1 MTQDTQ
7 MNRHQLGQLIGAN
20 KRDHY
25 YELHYATGEVA
36 RLYILSDGIFRYF
49 LDPDNNFDESHTS
62 FVDLSKFDNHLFEKS
77 SPRATS
83 DSLIIQT
90 GNYQLIF
97 QQKPAIMSVF
107 DETLHHTRLVQ
118 ASPLEIGNT
127 DSVEILHQNKNEF
140 YFGGGLQNG
149 YFSHKGKEIE
159 IKRDQIKGKGG
170 VLTQVPF
177 FWSNAGFGELRN
189 TTTLGH
195 YDFGSKQNDVTILS
209 HNTRVF
215 DNFYIIGNSPS
226 DILNKYYILT
236 GRPLMP
242 PKYAFKLGYAG
253 NFLSTLWQPSEAK
266 QRNAEMY
273 EDETY
278 YVPTDNPEN
287 ASGKAS
293 LNGEDQYQFSARAML
308 DRFKKERFDLGWF
321 IPNYGVE
328 KVDPQ
333 AISSFNNYANSQ
345 KVDPGIW
352 TTESDNIP
360 NNSSFVATNTS
371 DAQLLNKDKQILRE
385 NLKKKRPFIL
395 SNTGIAGSQRNSAL
409 AFGDIGGNWENIA
422 TQVAGFLG
430 SNLSG
435 EPILGSAV
443 DGTAGGGNAQISI
456 RDFEWKAFT
465 PLLFSIDNKGKFSK
479 TPFAYN
485 AKMTRIN
492 RAYLNLREQLKHY
505 LYTLTYQA
513 QLGEPIMRA
522 LFIEFP
528 HEQVNYTSQVGHEF
542 MLGPNLLIAP
552 ITNGREDSNGNSRK
566 DNLYLPNHRT
576 MWVDLFTGNKYLGGR
591 VFNKLSYPIWHLPVF
606 VRGGSIF
613 ELGNRN
619 YLLYPQGKSEITF
632 YDDNGFNDF
641 SHNHTETHLTSN
653 LESSKLK
660 VTIDPVQGSY
670 TGMETNNTT
679 NLNIMC
685 DTYPDRVTV
694 RINDQEINMQEYG
707 TVDTFGHAKEGYFY
721 NTNFSWTP
729 QFDQYQDPKHK
740 QTALQI
746 KLANR
751 DVTDSKI
758 EIEIQNFNY
767 GNETLVH
774 AITDSLLRSPKQPII
789 DPEKITAHSL
799 TVSWPQLTDKVQIE
813 VNGILYDG
821 IDGDSF
827 TFHELEPH
835 TRYIMR
841 LRYVSGN
848 KVSEWSDPFGAIT
861 KRSALDYA
869 IKNVQVNS
877 NLESDAHH
885 PLNYLTDLKLAS
897 EWETTESVS
906 EDNPLTLTFTFAQ
919 PEKLSRMTYVP
930 RNIDHKSDPIEVG
943 VEIST
948 DGENFTHY
956 GERLTWKA
964 DSKNKVVGLRDV
976 TAKAIRLTVYKSS
989 GDKVAGKEVLFFRN
1003 KNSIND

>member
-1 MTQDTQ
+1 
-7 MNRHQLGQLIGAN
+7 
-20 KRDHY
+20 
-25 YELHYATGEVA
+25 
-36 RLYILSDGIFRYF
+36 
-49 LDPDNNFDESHTS
+49 
-62 FVDLSKFDNHLFEKS
+62 
-77 SPRATS
+77 
-83 DSLIIQT
+83 
-90 GNYQLIF
+90 
-97 QQKPAIMSVF
+97 
-107 DETLHHTRLVQ
+107 
-118 ASPLEIGNT
+118 
-127 DSVEILHQNKNEF
+127 
-140 YFGGGLQNG
+140 
-149 YFSHKGKEIE
+149 
-159 IKRDQIKGKGG
+159 
-170 VLTQVPF
+170 
-177 FWSNAGFGELRN
+177 
-189 TTTLGH
+189 
-195 YDFGSKQNDVTILS
+195 
-209 HNTRVF
+209 
-215 DNFYIIGNSPS
+215 
-226 DILNKYYILT
+226 
-236 GRPLMP
+236 
-242 PKYAFKLGYAG
+242 
-253 NFLSTLWQPSEAK
+253 
-266 QRNAEMY
+266 
-273 EDETY
+273 
-278 YVPTDNPEN
+278 
-287 ASGKAS
+287 
-293 LNGEDQYQFSARAML
+293 
-308 DRFKKERFDLGWF
+308 
-321 IPNYGVE
+321 
-328 KVDPQ
+328 
-333 AISSFNNYANSQ
+333 
-345 KVDPGIW
+345 
-352 TTESDNIP
+352 
-360 NNSSFVATNTS
+360 
-371 DAQLLNKDKQILRE
+371 
-385 NLKKKRPFIL
+385 
-395 SNTGIAGSQRNSAL
+395 
-409 AFGDIGGNWENIA
+409 
-422 TQVAGFLG
+422 
-430 SNLSG
+430 
-435 EPILGSAV
+435 
-443 DGTAGGGNAQISI
+443 
-456 RDFEWKAFT
+456 
-465 PLLFSIDNKGKFSK
+465 
-479 TPFAYN
+479 
-485 AKMTRIN
+485 
-492 RAYLNLREQLKHY
+492 
-505 LYTLTYQA
+505 
-513 QLGEPIMRA
+513 
-522 LFIEFP
+522 
-528 HEQVNYTSQVGHEF
+528 
-542 MLGPNLLIAP
+542 
-552 ITNGREDSNGNSRK
+552 
-566 DNLYLPNHRT
+566 
-576 MWVDLFTGNKYLGGR
+576 
-591 VFNKLSYPIWHLPVF
+591 
-606 VRGGSIF
+606 
-613 ELGNRN
+613 
-619 YLLYPQGKSEITF
+619 
-632 YDDNGFNDF
+632 
-641 SHNHTETHLTSN
+641 
-653 LESSKLK
+653 
-660 VTIDPVQGSY
+660 
-670 TGMETNNTT
+670 METNNTT

-948 DGENFTHY
+948 DGENFTPY